1 MHNTWGDFMA
11 TAIDGLIGFFELFEP
26 YFDTIEANAYLFLL
40 WTLAWLA
47 VFATVAALIY
57 KKCLCK
63 RFDSQL
69 KAKDEKIAEIQTE
82 HERQLTDKDTKI
94 AELQAEH
101 ERQLTDKDTKIAE
114 LQVEHVKQLTAKD
127 NEISKIQ
134 SDLDASERALIR
146 LTVNDALKKDY
157 DELNA
162 YAWLA
167 ASKVPPNGKN
177 AKTIS
182 VHTQKK
188 SETGSD

>member
-94 AELQAEH
+94 AELQ
-101 ERQLTDKDTKIAE
+101 
-114 LQVEHVKQLTAKD
+114 VEHVKQLTAKD

-134 SDLDASERALIR
+134 SDLDA
-146 LTVNDALKKDY
+146 LKKDY

-162 YAWLA
+162 YDWLA

>member
-26 YFDTIEANAYLFLL
+26 YFDTIETNAYLFLL

-101 ERQLTDKDTKIAE
+101 GRQLTDKDTKIAE

-134 SDLDASERALIR
+134 SDL
-146 LTVNDALKKDY
+146 DALKKDY

>member
-26 YFDTIEANAYLFLL
+26 YFDTIETNAYLFLL

-94 AELQAEH
+94 AELQ
-101 ERQLTDKDTKIAE
+101 
-114 LQVEHVKQLTAKD
+114 VEHVKQLTAKD

-134 SDLDASERALIR
+134 SDL
-146 LTVNDALKKDY
+146 DALKKDY